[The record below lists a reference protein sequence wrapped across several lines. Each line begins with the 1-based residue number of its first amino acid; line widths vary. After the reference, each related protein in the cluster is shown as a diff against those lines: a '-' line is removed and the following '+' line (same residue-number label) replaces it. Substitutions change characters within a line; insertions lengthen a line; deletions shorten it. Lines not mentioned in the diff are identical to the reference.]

1 MSIYGY
7 LGTMPVGELLQ
18 WVAFTKK
25 TGTVQVSTD
34 AGRQSIAFS
43 KGELVYTASSEPSLS
58 LGRML
63 LDAGLISE
71 QAHTEARY
79 FREKYCIGIGKSLLD
94 MNQIRR
100 EDLLNCMEKKAERQL
115 HDLLSCDDGFF
126 QFDPGLPPLE
136 FFPLHAD
143 VTHAVLRITQR
154 MDELGPM

>member
-7 LGTMPVGELLQ
+7 LGTMPIGELLQ

-34 AGRQSIAFS
+34 AGRQSIAFAD
-43 KGELVYTASSEPSLS
+43 GEMIYTATSEPTLS

-71 QAHTEARY
+71 EAHREARY
-79 FREKYCIGIGKSLLD
+79 FREKYCIGIGKALLD
-94 MNQIRR
+94 LNQIRR
-100 EDLLNCMEKKAERQL
+100 EDLLSCMERKAERQL
-115 HDLLSCDDGFF
+115 HDLLFCEDGFF

-143 VTHAVLRITQR
+143 LTHAVLRVTQK
-154 MDELGPM
+154 MDETATM